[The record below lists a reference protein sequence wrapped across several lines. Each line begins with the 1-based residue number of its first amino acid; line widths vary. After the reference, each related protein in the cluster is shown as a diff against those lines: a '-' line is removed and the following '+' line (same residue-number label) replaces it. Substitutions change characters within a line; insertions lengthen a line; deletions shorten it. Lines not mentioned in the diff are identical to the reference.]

1 MRVVLIAP
9 AVNGAMGYHIASIS
23 DSISKALEEFCLFV
37 PIHYAYNAAEIV
49 RYPMPKSQF
58 RKLICY
64 LNPIWARQRYKEII
78 RLRPDLCHLFN
89 SEGYP
94 SSVLWSRWL
103 RRETRI
109 PLIVSIHDPEP
120 HPGSVIASLN
130 YRLGRKTIS
139 YSNSIHIF
147 SKNFTEN
154 FTREG
159 WEASSIHVI
168 PLTTDVH
175 RFTQYKQ
182 IGISRESIILFFG
195 RLEAYKGIE
204 VLVDSARYLPKQYRV
219 VIAGPGNLSKPTLLK
234 IRSNPQRFELRNY
247 FLHESEVANLF
258 QRASVCVMPYIQAT
272 QSSVPFLSAA
282 FEVPLVAT
290 RIGGIS
296 HQCEQIGGVLV
307 PPNDPKALAEG
318 IMEAVG
324 KRVTLPPEWHPE
336 QVAPLYIAMYH
347 SVYQKHLALRKN
359 YEGVRNRCLRW

>member
-9 AVNGAMGYHIASIS
+9 AVNGAMGYHLESVSASIS
-23 DSISKALEEFCLFV
+23 KTLKEFCLFV
-37 PIHYAYNAAEIV
+37 PIHYTYNTAKIV
-49 RYPMPKSQF
+49 RYPVSNSQ
-58 RKLICY
+58 RGKLMCY
-64 LNPIWARQRYKEII
+64 LNPLWARQRYKEI
-78 RLRPDLCHLFN
+78 LSLQPDLCHLLN

-109 PLIVSIHDPEP
+109 PLIASIHDPEP
-120 HPGSVIASLN
+120 HPGSVIASVN

-139 YSNSIHIF
+139 YSNAIHIF
-147 SKNFTEN
+147 SGNFTEN
-154 FTREG
+154 FTRDG
-159 WEASSIHVI
+159 WDASSVYII

-182 IGISRESIILFFG
+182 IGISREPIILFFG

-204 VLVDSARYLPKQYRV
+204 VLVDCASHLPTQYRI
-219 VIAGPGNLSKPTLLK
+219 VIAGPGTLPKALQQK
-234 IRSNPQRFELRNY
+234 ILANPQRFELRNY

-272 QSSVPFLSAA
+272 QSSVPLLSAA

-290 RIGGIS
+290 RTGGIS

-307 PPNDPKALAEG
+307 PPNEPKALAEG

-324 KRVTLPPEWHPE
+324 KRVTLPPEWHPDR
-336 QVAPLYIAMYH
+336 VAPLYIAMYH

-359 YEGVRNRCLRW
+359 YEGMQSR